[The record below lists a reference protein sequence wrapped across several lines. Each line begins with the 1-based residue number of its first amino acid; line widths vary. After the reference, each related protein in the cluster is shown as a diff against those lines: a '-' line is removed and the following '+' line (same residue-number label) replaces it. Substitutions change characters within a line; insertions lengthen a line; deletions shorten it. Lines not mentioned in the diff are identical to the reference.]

1 MPLNSTQRPI
11 FVYLRSKNDHKSCT
25 LAGAKLT
32 NEYTHRTNKNDP
44 STISVIPS
52 QLCTFFRK
60 RTKSL
65 GRVELSNSGK
75 KPFQRWKLSFPAL
88 ENLFSSLGKLT
99 FQPWKFYFPSLER
112 FWKVDISAGSY
123 RPLPHKYVESVSL
136 ARARLTLCV
145 VLTLYSLDHIG
156 DLPGESSQP
165 LLRIV

>member
-60 RTKSL
+60 RTNFLGSFISRLRRHFHFPRKDLRFSTWGQLFRSQKCPYISGRLLMLSDEMRCPTFGANSTCKSHL
-65 GRVELSNSGK
+65 NDV
-75 KPFQRWKLSFPAL
+75 
-88 ENLFSSLGKLT
+88 
-99 FQPWKFYFPSLER
+99 
-112 FWKVDISAGSY
+112 
-123 RPLPHKYVESVSL
+123 PLQYN
-136 ARARLTLCV
+136 
-145 VLTLYSLDHIG
+145 
-156 DLPGESSQP
+156 
-165 LLRIV
+165 